1 MPDVNRHHS
10 SAVPLALAWAGL
22 TVYAS
27 LYPFSGWRL
36 PGPAVASS
44 VWAILP
50 WPRWSGTFD
59 VLANFAAYAPL
70 GFLSF
75 AAAVR
80 SHGSSARA
88 FGMAVLVPAVLSYAL
103 ELTQYLLPAR
113 VPSRLDWLLNAGGAA
128 AGALSAATLQRLGVF
143 ERWQTWRERWFVEH
157 SGFALALLLLWPIG
171 LLFPAPVP
179 LGVGQVLDRVREQA
193 VLALLDTPW
202 SPLVDSQALS
212 ADGPAAP
219 LGPLAETLAIGFG
232 LLAPCA
238 LAYSITRTPWRRMV
252 LAFGATALG
261 LCATT
266 LSTMLN
272 FGPEHA
278 LAWLTPRVLPATGVA
293 VLLALAMAWLPR
305 RAAAAV
311 GLVAVTAL
319 IALVSR
325 APTDPYFA
333 QSLQG
338 WEQGRFIRFHGASQ
352 WIGWL
357 WPYVLLCYLLVR
369 VGAPDPDR
377 PRR

>member
-1 MPDVNRHHS
+1 MRVPPVNRHRS

-22 TVYAS
+22 IIYAS
-27 LYPFSGWRL
+27 LYPFSGWRS
-36 PGPAVASS
+36 PAMTGSA
-44 VWAILP
+44 WAILP
-50 WPRWSGTFD
+50 WPRWSGEFD
-59 VLANFAAYAPL
+59 VVANFAAYAPL
-70 GFLSF
+70 GLLVY

-80 SHGSSARA
+80 SDLSSVKA
-88 FGMAVLVPAVLSYAL
+88 FGMAVLLPAALSYVL

-113 VPSRLDWLLNAGGAA
+113 VPSRLDWLLNAGGSA
-128 AGALSAATLQRLGVF
+128 AGALAAAALQHFGVF
-143 ERWQTWRERWFVEH
+143 KRWQTWRERWFVEH
-157 SGFALALLLLWPIG
+157 SGLALALLLLWPIG

-179 LGVGQVLDRVREQA
+179 LGLGQVLDRVREQV
-193 VLALLDTPW
+193 VLMLLDTPW
-202 SPLVDSQALS
+202 SPLVDSGALAS
-212 ADGPAAP
+212 DEPAAP

-238 LAYSITRTPWRRMV
+238 LVYSITRTPWRRMV
-252 LAFGATALG
+252 LALGAAALG

-266 LSTMLN
+266 LSTALN

-278 LAWLTPRVLPATGVA
+278 LAWLTPRVLRATGVA

-305 RAAAAV
+305 RGAAAV
-311 GLVAVTAL
+311 GLVVVTAL
-319 IALVSR
+319 IALVSG

-377 PRR
+377 PRH